1 MTIPAGF
8 CKALNPYSPQ
18 RRWVARVGLL
28 VALVWMPAA
37 VAETPSARAE
47 EPSARAEWFRGPIAD
62 AGWRLDA
69 SVFECRLVQPIP
81 RFGDA
86 VFTRRAGEQ
95 QRFVLHQANRLL
107 AEGEASIRAEH
118 PEWRETAQPELLD
131 PVSVQTGE
139 QALALDWQRSQRLAA
154 ELRTGRRLIISHA
167 PWDSRVQ
174 AVEIVLEPVGFR
186 EGMDGFNECLA
197 GLLPVNFD
205 QVQRNALY
213 FPAGNND
220 LPESELEKLD
230 QVALYASADDA
241 VTHFYV
247 DGHTDGV
254 GLRAENLELSQKRAE
269 MVTQYL
275 IERGVPER
283 KIITRWHGERYPVG
297 SNREPEGR
305 AENRRVTVRL
315 ERRDERLSAL
325 DN

>member
-1 MTIPAGF
+1 MTTPAGPK
-8 CKALNPYSPQ
+8 KALWYTILH
-18 RRWVARVGLL
+18 RRLWVGLL
-28 VALVWMPAA
+28 LALSLVG
-37 VAETPSARAE
+37 VARAE
-47 EPSARAEWFRGPIAD
+47 LFRGPIAE

-81 RFGDA
+81 RFGRA

-95 QRFVLHQANRLL
+95 QRFVIQQANRQL
-107 AEGEASIRAEH
+107 AAGEASIRSEH
-118 PEWRETAQPELLD
+118 PEWRETAQPESLD
-131 PVSVQTGE
+131 PISVQTGE

-167 PWDSRVQ
+167 PWDGRGE
-174 AVEIVLEPVGFR
+174 ALEIVLEPVGFR
-186 EGMDGFNECLA
+186 AGMDGFNDCLA

-205 QVQRNALY
+205 QVERNALY
-213 FPAGNND
+213 FPAGHNE
-220 LPESELEKLD
+220 LPDSELEKLD
-230 QVALYASADDA
+230 KVALYASADDA

-247 DGHTDGV
+247 DGHTDGL
-254 GLRAENLELSQKRAE
+254 GLRAENLELSRKRAE
-269 MVTQYL
+269 MVAQYL

-297 SNREPEGR
+297 SNRDPEGR

-325 DN
+325 SP